1 MYYRYVNTYSHT
13 YIHTYIYVY
22 IIPGKSLFT
31 GMHSL
36 RTTCGALDQA
46 GYSSP
51 ATILALALILA
62 LTTAQ

>member
-1 MYYRYVNTYSHT
+1 MYYRYVNIQS
-13 YIHTYIYVY
+13 YIHTNIYIYVY